1 MTRHFI
7 LSLALAAVICV
18 PADAANPS
26 AKVNNK
32 KKAKTVKTVT
42 PKVDTVSIHDFSTA
56 LGASQIKGLKTYLQT
71 NLGIDTLNHMSDFLR
86 GLKQMQTASNSAA
99 LKAYAAGL
107 QIGQQVFDDF
117 PGRINQQITG
127 KDTAFIDVEAYKQA
141 FVTAVEG
148 GKLPFSVDSAA
159 QIVQKQMT
167 YYNDQ
172 LMLKKYG
179 RNKKDG
185 EDFLAENA
193 KLPDVKTLPS
203 GVQYKVIKQ
212 GKGPVPTATQKVKVK
227 YEGRTIDGKVFDS
240 TKGKSPAVFNASQV
254 IKGWTDVLTHMP
266 VGSTWEVYIP
276 QELAYGNR
284 EAGQIKPFSTL
295 IFNIELLG
303 IEEDKPAPNK

>member
-42 PKVDTVSIHDFSTA
+42 PKVDTVSVHDFSTA

-203 GVQYKVIKQ
+203 GVQYKVIKE
-212 GKGPVPTATQKVKVK
+212 GNGPLPKDTSMVNVQ
-227 YEGRTIDGKVFDS
+227 YEGKTIDGKVFDS
-240 TKGKSPAVFNASQV
+240 SYQRKQPAKFRANQV
-254 IKGWTDVLTHMP
+254 IKGWTEALTHMP
-266 VGSTWEVYIP
+266 VGSVWEVYIP
-276 QELAYGNR
+276 QNLAYADQESGP
-284 EAGQIKPFSTL
+284 IKPFSAL
-295 IFNIELLG
+295 IFKIELLS
-303 IEEDKPAPNK
+303 IEK